1 MKRKYSILIS
11 FYFLLLG
18 TLFFNSCD
26 DYDVK
31 GDSSFYD
38 NISISVVG
46 VVEDTLSIN
55 LFNEQQISLAVSDE
69 SVVFDMRSFIYHVE
83 DSTIIEIDD
92 AGNIKPLALG
102 SSKVDMVFRANQ
114 HVSANFVIKIW
125 KDPIPVERIVAS
137 DVEIKTGRTYDLG
150 ESISVVPV
158 NADQPEVAYESL
170 TPDIVSVD
178 EEGIITPLAEGIG
191 QIKISSTDGS
201 EVSTIV
207 TVTVLAEILVTDFQ
221 VPAGLDGR
229 TIGKGQTLHLGEL
242 IKVLPSNADN
252 PQLEYVITE
261 GEGVVTIDEDGLV
274 TTVSEGTVVIVISTT
289 DGTDISKEITLHVD
303 NNSLIDRGFWGV
315 TTQTDTD
322 YGYVVDGST
331 GAPQHLFDGVGT
343 TFLSLV
349 KPGKSF
355 GSVPRQ
361 SENIIPSFTVD
372 MKSTQTFNYFTWRH
386 RQGNNYNY
394 LRVYA
399 IEMEGSND
407 GETFTSIND
416 GAMIWIPNAAGYS
429 GGVGTADNTT
439 YEIDIPGSSYRYVRV
454 KLVMWSDIYKG
465 QHPDYAGNG
474 ATSGS
479 TMQVSEFGL
488 GKK

>member
-11 FYFLLLG
+11 FCSLLLG
-18 TLFFNSCD
+18 TLFLDSCD

-46 VVEDTLSIN
+46 VVDDTLSIN
-55 LFNEQQISLAVSDE
+55 LFNEQQISLNVSDE
-69 SVVFDMRSFIYHVE
+69 NVVFDMRSFIYHVE
-83 DSTIIEIDD
+83 DSTVIKIDD
-92 AGNIKPLALG
+92 AGNVKPLALG
-102 SSKVDMVFRANQ
+102 SSKVNMLFRANE
-114 HVSANFVIKIW
+114 HVSTNFVIKIW
-125 KDPIPVERIVAS
+125 KDPIPVERIVAP
-137 DVEIKTGRTYDLG
+137 DVEIKTGSTYDLS
-150 ESISVVPV
+150 ERISVVPV
-158 NADQPEVAYESL
+158 NADQPDVAYESL

-178 EEGIITPLAEGIG
+178 EKGIITPLAEGTG

-207 TVTVLAEILVTDFQ
+207 TVTVLTEILVTDFQ
-221 VPAGLDGR
+221 IPAGLDGR
-229 TIGKGQTLHLGEL
+229 TIGKGQSLNLGEL
-242 IKVLPSNADN
+242 IKILPSNADN
-252 PQLEYVITE
+252 TQLEYAIME
-261 GEGVVTIDEDGLV
+261 GEGVLTIDEDGLV
-274 TTVSEGTVVIVISTT
+274 TTVSEGTVVIGISTT

-303 NNSLIDRGFWGV
+303 NNPLIDRGFWEV

-331 GAPQHLFDGVGT
+331 GAPQHLFDDVGT

-349 KPGKSF
+349 KPGKSY
-355 GSVPRQ
+355 GSVPKQ
-361 SENIIPSFTVD
+361 SPDILPSFTVD
-372 MKSTQTFNYFTWRH
+372 MKSTQTFNYLIWRH
-386 RQGNNYNY
+386 RQGNNFNY

-407 GETFTSIND
+407 GETFTPIND

-429 GGVGTADNTT
+429 GSVGTADNTI
-439 YEIDIPGSSYRYVRV
+439 YEIDIPVSSYRYVRV
-454 KLVMWSDIYKG
+454 RFVMWSDIYKG
-465 QHPDYAGNG
+465 QHPDYAGTG

-479 TMQVSEFGL
+479 SMQVSEFGL
-488 GKK
+488 GRK